1 MAIKASW
8 IKTKVFLLV
17 IMVTPL
23 VLLVVLGSAKHNFF
37 PLPVFGNE
45 KDGSQIPMFPANVE
59 FHDQQGIEINAD
71 FFNDQIVV
79 VGYQFIDCKY
89 KCTEAPRRLMKLQYE
104 YRKATNVHMVQMIIG
119 NKDKQ
124 TIDNFT
130 TKYHIGDQWHV
141 LTAPSVNDSILLNH
155 RKSIIDCN
163 KENLSASSYKH
174 QQQMI
179 LYDLDH
185 RIRGY
190 YNTSDSTEVNKMMDD
205 IKVLKTEEWRKRKA
219 NEKAAS

>member
-37 PLPVFGNE
+37 PLPVFVNE

-141 LTAPSVNDSILLNH
+141 LTAPSVNGLRLGADVGSSVGFCVGLVVGSNVGSLVGSTLGSDVGSIDSIL
-155 RKSIIDCN
+155 
-163 KENLSASSYKH
+163 
-174 QQQMI
+174 
-179 LYDLDH
+179 
-185 RIRGY
+185 
-190 YNTSDSTEVNKMMDD
+190 
-205 IKVLKTEEWRKRKA
+205 
-219 NEKAAS
+219 